1 MRKKSLFA
9 LFLVAI
15 IVHMAVLPI
24 HACGDKALRIGRGIR
39 FQRTSHPLAVL
50 ICFPSNLIRA
60 SQLQAF
66 LKNVGHKPYSVETAD
81 RASTALRSGQ
91 YDVIFTDLASAA
103 SLQEQ
108 ISASASKV
116 VLVPVVSEETKTE
129 VAAAQKQYKCFVRN
143 PHSANRY
150 LDAIDQALTSKV
162 HLLPKK
168 A

>member
-1 MRKKSLFA
+1 MRKNLFA
-9 LFLVAI
+9 VFLVAI

-60 SQLQAF
+60 SQLQSF
-66 LKNVGHKPYSVETAD
+66 LTKIGHKPYTVETAD

-91 YDVIFTDLASAA
+91 YDLIFTDFASAA

-116 VLVPVVSEETKTE
+116 VLVPVVSEGTKAA
-129 VAAAQKQYKCFVRN
+129 VAAAQKQYKLCVKN
-143 PHSANRY
+143 PNSA
-150 LDAIDQALTSKV
+150 DS
-162 HLLPKK
+162 
-168 A
+168 